1 MAYPRPKVLM
11 AFSRRAYERVI
22 DAEQLERM
30 ATFAEHDWL
39 ECEGWGIDQANHDPA
54 VVAALTNCI
63 GDYDGLIV
71 CHGAPRIDGPM
82 LDRAKRLKIVGEL
95 EGDRFAA
102 RIDLDAAWERGLRV
116 VDTTNASSYPVAEWA
131 LGLILIS
138 LRNIGAQFRRVIAG
152 QPRDTNLRPYRGVLR
167 GRRVGLI
174 GCGNMGRRLIR
185 YLKPFEVEI
194 WVHDPYLSPEIAD
207 ILDFTKTSLDKVLSQ
222 CDVIVCLAPLTPAT
236 RGMIGK
242 REIDLIRPGSAFVN
256 VSRGAIV
263 DSEALI
269 ARLKRND
276 MTAGLE
282 VWDPEPI
289 PEASEIRHLPNA
301 FVTPHTAGL
310 RSDGERNEFFT
321 LMVDEFERFFH
332 GHETRFDLTPHSRA
346 NRAGRKPLS

>member
-1 MAYPRPKVLM
+1 MTTTPVRPKVLM
-11 AFSRRAYERVI
+11 AFSRRAHERAL
-22 DAEQLERM
+22 DTAELDRL
-30 ATFAEHDWL
+30 ATFADHDWL
-39 ECEGWGIDQANHDPA
+39 ECDGWGLDWANDDPA
-54 VVAALTNCI
+54 VIATLAERI

-71 CHGAPRIDGPM
+71 SHGAPRVDATL
-82 LDRAKRLKIVGEL
+82 LDRAPRLKIIGEL

-102 RIDLDAAWERGLRV
+102 RIDLDAAWARGVRT

-138 LRNIGAQFRRVIAG
+138 LRNIGTQFRRVIAG
-152 QPRDTNLRPYRGVLR
+152 LPRATEIEPYRGVLT

-185 YLKPFEVEI
+185 YLQPFDVDI
-194 WVHDPYLSPEIAD
+194 WVHDPYLAPEVAD
-207 ILDFTKTSLDKVLSQ
+207 ILNFTQTTLDNVLSHA
-222 CDVIVCLAPLTPAT
+222 DVIVCVAPLTPAT

-242 REIDLIRPGSAFVN
+242 REIELIRPGSAFVN

-269 ARLKRND
+269 ERLKRND
-276 MTAGLE
+276 ITAGLE

-289 PEASEIRHLPNA
+289 PPDSEIRHLPNA

-310 RSDGERNEFFT
+310 RAADERNPFFG
-321 LMVDEFERFFH
+321 LMVDEFERFFQ
-332 GHETRFDLTPHSRA
+332 GHATKFDLTPRSQA
-346 NRAGRKPLS
+346 NRRGD